1 MREISNIHLKIS
13 IPFTQEG
20 REATTKRA
28 TEKGRRRYKNSAIIG
43 EAVVW
48 IKEGGGW
55 MGRRRE
61 RERGREGRGSE
72 GRKEVLTLSV
82 LLCRERNG
90 ERDDILIET
99 RQRKEEKLE
108 E

>member
-1 MREISNIHLKIS
+1 
-13 IPFTQEG
+13 
-20 REATTKRA
+20 
-28 TEKGRRRYKNSAIIG
+28 
-43 EAVVW
+43 
-48 IKEGGGW
+48 

-61 RERGREGRGSE
+61 REGERERERGKE

-99 RQRKEEKLE
+99 RQKREEKLE